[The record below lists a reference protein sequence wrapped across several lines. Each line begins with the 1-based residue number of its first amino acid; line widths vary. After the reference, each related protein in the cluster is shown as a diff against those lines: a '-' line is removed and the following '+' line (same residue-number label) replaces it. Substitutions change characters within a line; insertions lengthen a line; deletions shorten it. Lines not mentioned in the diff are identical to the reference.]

1 MVTVAD
7 GERAFGKLL
16 RRHRQAAG
24 LSQAELAERAGLSLR
39 GLADLERGARRSP
52 YPATVR
58 RLIQAL
64 GLDPTEQAKL
74 LAALARD
81 GAAPPEAH
89 VAGLPV
95 ALSSFV
101 GREREVAEVRRLQ
114 GQARLLTLTGPG
126 GVGKTRLALQAARPS
141 AAAAFVDLAP
151 LADGRLI
158 TAAVAAALGIRE
170 QAPAPLFDV
179 LASALGPRSV
189 LLVLDNCE
197 HLVAGC
203 AELADAL
210 LRACPQVRILATS
223 REPLG
228 VAGEQLWPVPPL
240 DLPQPGA
247 GEQVAASDAVR
258 LFIERARLARPGFEL
273 DRHNARA
280 IAEVCWRLDGLPLAI
295 ELAAARVGVLSL
307 PQMLDRL
314 DDSLRLLVGG
324 SRTAPARHQTL
335 RATLEWSYGLL
346 DAPARRLFERLSVFA
361 GGWTLEAAEAVCG
374 GEGIDAD
381 EVVDGLGRLVNGSLV
396 LSEPDVSAPRY
407 RLLETVH
414 QLARERLDQR
424 PEAAAVRD
432 RHATFFARLAE
443 RAAAAMQGPDERLWL
458 DRLEGDHDNLR
469 TALRRFIE
477 RGAVDD
483 AQALAG
489 ALTRFW
495 FFRGHFSEGRA
506 WLVEVLELPGAAA
519 PTPGRAACHFG
530 LDLLSLAQGDWAAA
544 EVAAESARHDW
555 QALGRRD
562 QESLALRQLGMLALL
577 RRDIGTAQARFDEG
591 LSAAREAGHRV
602 AEGLNLWGFAQLSV
616 SQGAVA
622 DARERAE
629 AALRCFADAG
639 WQHGL
644 VSMLSFLGDLS
655 YFEGDYRSAQPLLER
670 SLALARELGAAWW
683 GCSTFIRLGEIA
695 TDTGRLSRASA
706 LLKDGLRSSQ
716 RLGDRE
722 SLASGVAACA
732 QLAAVTGDSKRAL
745 RLASAADKLRGGR
758 LSGGPLR
765 AQASLRALSE
775 RRLAAARLALGERG
789 SADAW
794 AEGQALSWEAAVA
807 EALAVCES
815 AAGAAIG
822 GGAAEPL
829 AGGLSQREAQ
839 VLRLVA
845 DGKTNREIA
854 DELALSHKTVKRHL
868 DNIFDKLG
876 VSSRAAA
883 TAFALRAGIA

>member
-258 LFIERARLARPGFEL
+258 LFIERAPGAPGLRARP
-273 DRHNARA
+273 
-280 IAEVCWRLDGLPLAI
+280 
-295 ELAAARVGVLSL
+295 
-307 PQMLDRL
+307 PQC
-314 DDSLRLLVGG
+314 
-324 SRTAPARHQTL
+324 
-335 RATLEWSYGLL
+335 
-346 DAPARRLFERLSVFA
+346 A
-361 GGWTLEAAEAVCG
+361 GDC
-374 GEGIDAD
+374 
-381 EVVDGLGRLVNGSLV
+381 
-396 LSEPDVSAPRY
+396 
-407 RLLETVH
+407 
-414 QLARERLDQR
+414 
-424 PEAAAVRD
+424 
-432 RHATFFARLAE
+432 
-443 RAAAAMQGPDERLWL
+443 
-458 DRLEGDHDNLR
+458 
-469 TALRRFIE
+469 
-477 RGAVDD
+477 
-483 AQALAG
+483 
-489 ALTRFW
+489 
-495 FFRGHFSEGRA
+495 
-506 WLVEVLELPGAAA
+506 
-519 PTPGRAACHFG
+519 
-530 LDLLSLAQGDWAAA
+530 
-544 EVAAESARHDW
+544 
-555 QALGRRD
+555 
-562 QESLALRQLGMLALL
+562 
-577 RRDIGTAQARFDEG
+577 
-591 LSAAREAGHRV
+591 
-602 AEGLNLWGFAQLSV
+602 
-616 SQGAVA
+616 
-622 DARERAE
+622 
-629 AALRCFADAG
+629 
-639 WQHGL
+639 
-644 VSMLSFLGDLS
+644 
-655 YFEGDYRSAQPLLER
+655 
-670 SLALARELGAAWW
+670 
-683 GCSTFIRLGEIA
+683 
-695 TDTGRLSRASA
+695 
-706 LLKDGLRSSQ
+706 
-716 RLGDRE
+716 
-722 SLASGVAACA
+722 
-732 QLAAVTGDSKRAL
+732 
-745 RLASAADKLRGGR
+745 
-758 LSGGPLR
+758 
-765 AQASLRALSE
+765 
-775 RRLAAARLALGERG
+775 
-789 SADAW
+789 
-794 AEGQALSWEAAVA
+794 
-807 EALAVCES
+807 
-815 AAGAAIG
+815 
-822 GGAAEPL
+822 
-829 AGGLSQREAQ
+829 
-839 VLRLVA
+839 
-845 DGKTNREIA
+845 
-854 DELALSHKTVKRHL
+854 
-868 DNIFDKLG
+868 
-876 VSSRAAA
+876 
-883 TAFALRAGIA
+883 